1 MHTPQARLQIA
12 TKIHFFLLRE
22 LGEGIDIDK
31 LLHSERYARDVLLV
45 CDACSTPELPALAQQ
60 FRRVMPPVLRQ
71 AVAASPQ
78 PSGWGSDSSGF
89 APSGPTPMRAHAAP
103 VVRRSWF
110 ARLMSR

>member
-60 FRRVMPPVLRQ
+60 FRRAMPPVLRQ
-71 AVAASPQ
+71 AVAATA
-78 PSGWGSDSSGF
+78 SGWAPDSSGF
-89 APSGPTPMRAHAAP
+89 APSGATPMPAHAAP
-103 VVRRSWF
+103 VARRSWF